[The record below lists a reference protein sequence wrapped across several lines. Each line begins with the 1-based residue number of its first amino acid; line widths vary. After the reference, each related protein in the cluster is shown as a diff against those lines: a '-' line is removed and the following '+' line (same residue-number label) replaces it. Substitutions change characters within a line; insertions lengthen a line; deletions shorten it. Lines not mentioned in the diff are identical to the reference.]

1 MVPAFPARRPPPPPQ
16 LGSRHVVPGVGGG
29 EKRRDFCGCS
39 GSPVVPSVSA
49 TNSGGAA
56 LGPGARAGGAETRSP
71 EPERGRCRSREQHLR
86 LLSAQTVGSAAAAR
100 APAASAATAAVARA
114 ASAAVAFS
122 DAPVRSRPRDSGR
135 MWVLGT
141 AATFCG
147 LFLLPGLAL
156 QIQCY
161 QCEEFQLNNDC
172 SSPEFIVNC
181 TVNVQDMCQKE
192 VMEQSA
198 GIMYRKSCASS
209 AACLIASAG
218 YQSFCSPGKLN
229 SVCISCCNTP
239 LCNGPR
245 PKKRGSSASA
255 LRPRLPTTILLLKL
269 ALFSAHC

>member
-1 MVPAFPARRPPPPPQ
+1 
-16 LGSRHVVPGVGGG
+16 
-29 EKRRDFCGCS
+29 
-39 GSPVVPSVSA
+39 
-49 TNSGGAA
+49 
-56 LGPGARAGGAETRSP
+56 
-71 EPERGRCRSREQHLR
+71 
-86 LLSAQTVGSAAAAR
+86 
-100 APAASAATAAVARA
+100 
-114 ASAAVAFS
+114 ASAAVAAS
-122 DAPVRSRPRDSGR
+122 DAPARSRPRGSGR
-135 MWVLGT
+135 MWVLGV

-147 LFLLPGLAL
+147 LFLLQGFAL

-245 PKKRGSSASA
+245 PKKRSSSATA
-255 LRPRLPTTILLLKL
+255 LRPWLPSTILLLKI
-269 ALFSAHC
+269 ALFLAHC

>member
-1 MVPAFPARRPPPPPQ
+1 MERPAAWPDTLMPSRHASLLLAPARPA
-16 LGSRHVVPGVGGG
+16 VVL
-29 EKRRDFCGCS
+29 
-39 GSPVVPSVSA
+39 
-49 TNSGGAA
+49 AA
-56 LGPGARAGGAETRSP
+56 LGLPSGSLLLETETQGARLGRSP
-71 EPERGRCRSREQHLR
+71 SPALQESGERQIGATPGCSCVGY
-86 LLSAQTVGSAAAAR
+86 TVGDTELGVRRVLELGETGKGGTSLQ
-100 APAASAATAAVARA
+100 PSQVIKCLWPPKGAAT
-114 ASAAVAFS
+114 
-122 DAPVRSRPRDSGR
+122 
-135 MWVLGT
+135 LT
-141 AATFCG
+141 
-147 LFLLPGLAL
+147 GLAL

-255 LRPRLPTTILLLKL
+255 IRPELFTTVLFFNL
-269 ALFSAHC
+269 ALCLAHC

>member
-1 MVPAFPARRPPPPPQ
+1 MGSPQ
-16 LGSRHVVPGVGGG
+16 GLGGGGGGRAATCGVGGG
-29 EKRRDFCGCS
+29 GAEAPTPPAA
-39 GSPVVPSVSA
+39 GSAPRK
-49 TNSGGAA
+49 TNSAPWR
-56 LGPGARAGGAETRSP
+56 PGSIQG
-71 EPERGRCRSREQHLR
+71 
-86 LLSAQTVGSAAAAR
+86 
-100 APAASAATAAVARA
+100 
-114 ASAAVAFS
+114 F
-122 DAPVRSRPRDSGR
+122 
-135 MWVLGT
+135 
-141 AATFCG
+141 
-147 LFLLPGLAL
+147 AL

-245 PKKRGSSASA
+245 PKKRSSSALA
-255 LRPRLPTTILLLKL
+255 LRPGLPTTILFLKL
-269 ALFSAHC
+269 ALLLAHC

>member
-1 MVPAFPARRPPPPPQ
+1 MERRSQPSPPATPTATQQP
-16 LGSRHVVPGVGGG
+16 SRGAWSGRWG
-29 EKRRDFCGCS
+29 EEPRLFGCS
-39 GSPVVPSVSA
+39 RSPVVPSVSA
-49 TNSGGAA
+49 ANSGDAA
-56 LGPGARAGGAETRSP
+56 LCLGAPARREATRSRDP
-71 EPERGRCRSREQHLR
+71 RRGRCGRRWRHLR
-86 LLSAQTVGSAAAAR
+86 LLSAEEVAWAAAAR
-100 APAASAATAAVARA
+100 APKASAATAAAARA
-114 ASAAVAFS
+114 ASATVAAS
-122 DAPVRSRPRDSGR
+122 EALARSRPRGSGR
-135 MWVLGT
+135 MWVLGI

-147 LFLLPGLAL
+147 LFLLQGFAL

-245 PKKRGSSASA
+245 PKKRSSSASA
-255 LRPRLPTTILLLKL
+255 LRPGLPTTILLLKL
-269 ALFSAHC
+269 ALFLVHC

>member
-1 MVPAFPARRPPPPPQ
+1 M
-16 LGSRHVVPGVGGG
+16 
-29 EKRRDFCGCS
+29 
-39 GSPVVPSVSA
+39 
-49 TNSGGAA
+49 AA
-56 LGPGARAGGAETRSP
+56 VAW
-71 EPERGRCRSREQHLR
+71 
-86 LLSAQTVGSAAAAR
+86 AAAAR
-100 APAASAATAAVARA
+100 ASAASAATVAAAGT
-114 ASAAVAFS
+114 ASAAVVVS
-122 DAPVRSRPRDSGR
+122 DALARSRPCRSGR
-135 MWVLGT
+135 MWVLGI

-147 LFLLPGLAL
+147 LFWLPGLAL

-255 LRPRLPTTILLLKL
+255 IRPGLFTTVLFFNL
-269 ALFSAHC
+269 ALCLAHC

>member
-1 MVPAFPARRPPPPPQ
+1 MRLPA
-16 LGSRHVVPGVGGG
+16 PG
-29 EKRRDFCGCS
+29 
-39 GSPVVPSVSA
+39 
-49 TNSGGAA
+49 
-56 LGPGARAGGAETRSP
+56 
-71 EPERGRCRSREQHLR
+71 
-86 LLSAQTVGSAAAAR
+86 
-100 APAASAATAAVARA
+100 
-114 ASAAVAFS
+114 
-122 DAPVRSRPRDSGR
+122 SGR
-135 MWVLGT
+135 MWVLGI

-147 LFLLPGLAL
+147 LFLLPGFAL

-245 PKKRGSSASA
+245 PKKRSSSASA
-255 LRPRLPTTILLLKL
+255 LWPGLPTTILFLKL
-269 ALFSAHC
+269 ALFLAHC

>member
-1 MVPAFPARRPPPPPQ
+1 MARCGPSAATPPST
-16 LGSRHVVPGVGGG
+16 GFSRS
-29 EKRRDFCGCS
+29 RLS
-39 GSPVVPSVSA
+39 GSP
-49 TNSGGAA
+49 
-56 LGPGARAGGAETRSP
+56 RR
-71 EPERGRCRSREQHLR
+71 ERG
-86 LLSAQTVGSAAAAR
+86 
-100 APAASAATAAVARA
+100 
-114 ASAAVAFS
+114 S
-122 DAPVRSRPRDSGR
+122 DAGWGQWEDG
-135 MWVLGT
+135 
-141 AATFCG
+141 F
-147 LFLLPGLAL
+147 AL

-239 LCNGPR
+239 LCNGPQ
-245 PKKRGSSASA
+245 PKKRSSSASA
-255 LRPRLPTTILLLKL
+255 LRPWLPSTILLLKI

>member
-1 MVPAFPARRPPPPPQ
+1 MRAPPA
-16 LGSRHVVPGVGGG
+16 
-29 EKRRDFCGCS
+29 
-39 GSPVVPSVSA
+39 
-49 TNSGGAA
+49 
-56 LGPGARAGGAETRSP
+56 
-71 EPERGRCRSREQHLR
+71 
-86 LLSAQTVGSAAAAR
+86 
-100 APAASAATAAVARA
+100 APAAPLGGGGRLGG
-114 ASAAVAFS
+114 
-122 DAPVRSRPRDSGR
+122 SR
-135 MWVLGT
+135 

-147 LFLLPGLAL
+147 LFLLQGFAL

-245 PKKRGSSASA
+245 PKKRSSSATA
-255 LRPRLPTTILLLKL
+255 LRPWLPSTILLLKI
-269 ALFSAHC
+269 ALFLAHC